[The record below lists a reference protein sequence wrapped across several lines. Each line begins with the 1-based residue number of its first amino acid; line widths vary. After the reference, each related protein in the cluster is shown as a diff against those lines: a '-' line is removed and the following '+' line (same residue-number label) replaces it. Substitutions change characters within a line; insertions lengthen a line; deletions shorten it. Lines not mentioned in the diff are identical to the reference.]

1 METSSF
7 ACVLI
12 FLPAVVG
19 LFPGPPPWST
29 CQCHHDGGDDVIMTM
44 VATGNGEDG
53 DDGGDGEDWHLVVS
67 KESLDE
73 AVP

>member
-1 METSSF
+1 
-7 ACVLI
+7 
-12 FLPAVVG
+12 
-19 LFPGPPPWST
+19 
-29 CQCHHDGGDDVIMTM
+29 MTM

-67 KESLDE
+67 KESLDK